1 MTVEPMV
8 ASGLSGAP
16 VLSLSVKCLDANSL
30 NTENKASERLLLS
43 YIKQALGA
51 QVKCTAL
58 SPSMSQLSLLF
69 FTGDLK
75 CISQQQTFSLY
86 YHGSSRS
93 FSIDQIDFDHDRP
106 DADIGLI
113 APTTEVTVSASKIA
127 TEEPET
133 KSPHTLTPDA
143 AGSGYAQVG
152 GLASQIQLIRELVEV
167 PLTRPELYTHFAM
180 TPPRGLLL
188 YGPPGT
194 GKTLLA
200 HTIASS
206 LGVKAFSVA
215 GASLSSPYHGETEA
229 GLRAIFDQAKAA
241 SPAII
246 VLDEVDALAP
256 KREDAGEVE
265 KRVVAEL
272 LTLMDGLDSK
282 PSSSPKNKKEGEVK
296 KPGPQIMVIA
306 CTNRPNAIDAALRRP
321 GRFDK
326 EIEIGQRSSEQ
337 IRCVHP
343 TLC

>member
-1 MTVEPMV
+1 M
-8 ASGLSGAP
+8 
-16 VLSLSVKCLDANSL
+16 
-30 NTENKASERLLLS
+30 
-43 YIKQALGA
+43 
-51 QVKCTAL
+51 
-58 SPSMSQLSLLF
+58 
-69 FTGDLK
+69 DLK
-75 CISQQQTFSLY
+75 CITKEQNFSISF
-86 YHGSSRS
+86 HGSQRS
-93 FSIDQIDFDHDRP
+93 FRICQTTFDHDRP
-106 DADIGLI
+106 DADIGLV
-113 APTTEVTVSASKIA
+113 APSTEVNIVSPA
-127 TEEPET
+127 
-133 KSPHTLTPDA
+133 TPDA
-143 AGSGYAQVG
+143 KPEKAQLVPSSEGYSNVG
-152 GLASQIQLIRELVEV
+152 GLSEQIQLIREMVEV

-206 LGVKAFSVA
+206 LGVPAFSIA

-229 GLRAIFDQAKAA
+229 SLRAVFEQAKAA

-272 LTLMDGLDSK
+272 LTLMDGLQSK
-282 PSSSPKNKKEGEVK
+282 SGGEDKV
-296 KPGPQIMVIA
+296 QIMVIA

-326 EIEIGQRSSEQ
+326 EIEIGNSHRLISLLALFVLLT
-337 IRCVHP
+337 RCY
-343 TLC
+343 